1 MGITEPVSPGGTEGG
16 IQGPRTGA
24 RGARPPVGGSRPG
37 WAGPSPADR
46 WEAGRGEGRTAPG
59 AAAAFR
65 RNPTAERLAR
75 LGLRAEGRSGAA
87 PPGPRVPAHAAAE
100 PVLGSRPPRTP
111 APGPG
116 GVACSRPAAP
126 SPCAP
131 APPRRALGAWPEA
144 APPPSRALGAWPAS
158 GRPPPLPRAPRP
170 APRLAPPPRPGRGP
184 SLPSP
189 PGMHGGRSRGP
200 RTRREPSS
208 GEEAAPVT
216 AMAAESALQVVEK
229 LQARLAANPDPK
241 KLLKYLKKL
250 STLPITVD
258 ILAETG
264 VGKTVNSLRK
274 HEHVG
279 SFARDLVA
287 QWKKLV
293 PVERNPEP
301 DEQDFEKTNS
311 RKRPRDAVQKEE
323 EIEGDYQEN
332 WKASSSQSYS
342 PDHRQKKHRK
352 LSEPER
358 THKVS
363 HVQERRDERKR
374 CHRISPV
381 YSSDHESSDYGH
393 VQSPP
398 SSASPHQVSMDHYR
412 SLEEDHEPSVPHQK
426 PGKGH
431 GNAVQ
436 DRLAGSQD
444 RHLGDPQGKGA
455 SSQHK
460 EHRSSYKEK
469 RPVDARGDGK
479 SSLSREKSHKAIS
492 KEENRRPL
500 SGDSTKEKLPS
511 SGVRREREK
520 EGSSKK
526 SLPSSDVAPDN
537 HLRSKPKHKDP
548 EKAKSDKN
556 KQSLDSADIGKGT
569 RDRVSNN
576 LKTSE
581 GKVKPSHSDRKSVGS
596 LPKVDEA
603 DMDDEFEQPTM
614 SFESYLSYDQ
624 PRKKKKKMVK
634 TSATT
639 LGEKGL
645 KKNDP
650 KSTNKNSD
658 SVQKLPKVNENKA
671 EKLQPA
677 GSDLAKLK
685 KVPADALPVL
695 PDLPLPMIQANY
707 RPLPTLELMSSFPP
721 KRKALS
727 SPQEEE
733 EAGFTGRRMNSKMQV
748 YSGSKCAYLPKMMT
762 LHQQCIRVLKNNID
776 SIFEVGGVPF
786 SVLEPVLERCTPD
799 QLYRIEEYNH
809 VLIEET
815 DQLWKV
821 HCHRDFKEERPEE
834 YESWREMYLRL
845 QDAREQRLRVLT
857 KNIRSAHANK
867 PKGRQAKMA
876 FVNSVAKP
884 PRDVRRRQEKFG
896 TGGAA
901 VPEKIRIKPAPY
913 PTGNSH
919 APSGSGSSNSF
930 SASPEQPAYDGPSTS
945 GAHLAPV
952 LSTVSYDPRKPTVK
966 KIAPM
971 MAKTI
976 KAFKNRFSRR

>member
-1 MGITEPVSPGGTEGG
+1 
-16 IQGPRTGA
+16 
-24 RGARPPVGGSRPG
+24 
-37 WAGPSPADR
+37 
-46 WEAGRGEGRTAPG
+46 
-59 AAAAFR
+59 
-65 RNPTAERLAR
+65 
-75 LGLRAEGRSGAA
+75 
-87 PPGPRVPAHAAAE
+87 
-100 PVLGSRPPRTP
+100 
-111 APGPG
+111 
-116 GVACSRPAAP
+116 
-126 SPCAP
+126 
-131 APPRRALGAWPEA
+131 
-144 APPPSRALGAWPAS
+144 
-158 GRPPPLPRAPRP
+158 
-170 APRLAPPPRPGRGP
+170 
-184 SLPSP
+184 
-189 PGMHGGRSRGP
+189 MHGGRSCSP

-250 STLPITVD
+250 SALPITID

-301 DEQDFEKTNS
+301 DEQDLEKSNS
-311 RKRPRDAVQKEE
+311 RKRPRDALKEE
-323 EIEGDYQEN
+323 EEVEGDYPES
-332 WKASSSQSYS
+332 WKASGSRSYS
-342 PDHRQKKHRK
+342 PDNRQKKHRK
-352 LSEPER
+352 LSELER
-358 THKVS
+358 PQKVS
-363 HVQERRDERKR
+363 HSQERRDERKR
-374 CHRISPV
+374 YHRASPV

-398 SSASPHQVSMDHYR
+398 SSTSPHQMSGDHYR
-412 SLEEDHEPSVPHQK
+412 SLEEDHEPFVPHQK

-431 GNAVQ
+431 GNAFQ
-436 DRLAGSQD
+436 DRLGVSQE
-444 RHLGDPQGKGA
+444 RHLGEAQGREVM
-455 SSQHK
+455 SQSK
-460 EHRSSYKEK
+460 EHRSSHKEK
-469 RPVDARGDGK
+469 RPVEAKGDEK
-479 SSLSREKSHKAIS
+479 SSLSREKSHKALS
-492 KEENRRPL
+492 KEENRRLP
-500 SGDSTKEKLPS
+500 SGDSAKEKPPS
-511 SGVRREREK
+511 SGVRKEKEK
-520 EGSSKK
+520 EGGTKK
-526 SLPSSDVAPDN
+526 KVSPALDVASDN
-537 HLRSKPKHKDP
+537 HLKKPKHRDP
-548 EKAKSDKN
+548 EKTKSDKN
-556 KQSLDSADIGKGT
+556 KQSLEGLDTGKGAG
-569 RDRVSNN
+569 DLLPKVKEKVSNN
-576 LKTSE
+576 LKTQE
-581 GKVKPSHSDRKSVGS
+581 GKAKPSHSDRKSVGS
-596 LPKVDEA
+596 LPKAEEA
-603 DMDDEFEQPTM
+603 DVDDEFEQPTM

-624 PRKKKKKMVK
+624 PRKKKKKIVK
-634 TSATT
+634 TSTT
-639 LGEKGL
+639 ALGEKGL
-645 KKNDP
+645 KKNDS
-650 KSTNKNSD
+650 KSTSKNSD
-658 SVQKLPKVNENKA
+658 SVQKLPKVNENKL
-671 EKLQPA
+671 EKLLPA
-677 GSDLAKLK
+677 GADSAKPK
-685 KVPADALPVL
+685 KVPSEVLPVL
-695 PDLPLPMIQANY
+695 PDLPLPVIQANY
-707 RPLPTLELMSSFPP
+707 RPLPPLDLISSFQP
-721 KRKALS
+721 KRRAFS

-762 LHQQCIRVLKNNID
+762 LHEQCIRVLKNNID
-776 SIFEVGGVPF
+776 SIFEVGGVPY

-821 HCHRDFKEERPEE
+821 HCHRDFKDERPEE

-913 PTGNSH
+913 PAGSSR
-919 APSGSGSSNSF
+919 APFSSGSSNSF
-930 SASPEQPAYDGPSTS
+930 NASPEEPAYDGPSTS
-945 GAHLAPV
+945 GVHSAPMI
-952 LSTVSYDPRKPTVK
+952 SNTVSYDPRKPTVK

>member
-1 MGITEPVSPGGTEGG
+1 
-16 IQGPRTGA
+16 
-24 RGARPPVGGSRPG
+24 
-37 WAGPSPADR
+37 
-46 WEAGRGEGRTAPG
+46 
-59 AAAAFR
+59 
-65 RNPTAERLAR
+65 
-75 LGLRAEGRSGAA
+75 
-87 PPGPRVPAHAAAE
+87 
-100 PVLGSRPPRTP
+100 
-111 APGPG
+111 
-116 GVACSRPAAP
+116 
-126 SPCAP
+126 
-131 APPRRALGAWPEA
+131 
-144 APPPSRALGAWPAS
+144 
-158 GRPPPLPRAPRP
+158 
-170 APRLAPPPRPGRGP
+170 
-184 SLPSP
+184 
-189 PGMHGGRSRGP
+189 MHGGRSCGP

-293 PVERNPEP
+293 PLERNSEP
-301 DEQDFEKTNS
+301 DEQDFDKSNS

-323 EIEGDYQEN
+323 EMEGDCHEN

-374 CHRISPV
+374 CHRVSPV

-398 SSASPHQVSMDHYR
+398 SSASPHQMSMDYYR
-412 SLEEDHEPSVPHQK
+412 SPEEDHEPFVSHQK

-431 GNAVQ
+431 SNAFQ
-436 DRLAGSQD
+436 DRLGVSQD
-444 RHLGDPQGKGA
+444 RHLGDPQGKGLVV
-455 SSQHK
+455 SQNK
-460 EHRSSYKEK
+460 EHRPYKEK
-469 RPVDARGDGK
+469 RPADARGDGK
-479 SSLSREKSHKAIS
+479 SSLSREKSHKSVS

-500 SGDSTKEKLPS
+500 SGDSAKEKPP
-511 SGVRREREK
+511 SGVKKEKEK
-520 EGSSKK
+520 EGSTKKK
-526 SLPSSDVAPDN
+526 SLPPLEVASDN
-537 HLRSKPKHKDP
+537 HLKNKPKHRDP
-548 EKAKSDKN
+548 EKTKSDKN
-556 KQSLDSADIGKGT
+556 KQSPDSCDVGKG
-569 RDRVSNN
+569 DPLPKVKERVSNN
-576 LKTSE
+576 LKTPE
-581 GKVKPSHSDRKSVGS
+581 GKVKTSRSDKKPS
-596 LPKVDEA
+596 LAKVEEA
-603 DMDDEFEQPTM
+603 DGDDEFEQPTM

-624 PRKKKKKMVK
+624 PRKKKKKIVK
-634 TSATT
+634 ASTT
-639 LGEKGL
+639 TPGEKGL
-645 KKNDP
+645 KKNDS

-658 SVQKLPKVNENKA
+658 SIQKLPKVNENKS
-671 EKLQPA
+671 EKLQAA
-677 GSDLAKLK
+677 GADSAKLK
-685 KVPADALPVL
+685 KVPTDALPVL

-707 RPLPTLELMSSFPP
+707 RPLPTLELMSSFAP

-733 EAGFTGRRMNSKMQV
+733 ETGFTGRRMNSKMQV

-776 SIFEVGGVPF
+776 SIFEVGGVPY

-845 QDAREQRLRVLT
+845 QDAREQRLRLLT

-913 PTGNSH
+913 PAGNSH
-919 APSGSGSSNSF
+919 GPSGSGGNGF
-930 SASPEQPAYDGPSTS
+930 SASPEGPARDGPSTS
-945 GAHLAPV
+945 GSHLAPM
-952 LSTVSYDPRKPTVK
+952 LSATSCDPRKPTVK

>member
-1 MGITEPVSPGGTEGG
+1 
-16 IQGPRTGA
+16 
-24 RGARPPVGGSRPG
+24 
-37 WAGPSPADR
+37 
-46 WEAGRGEGRTAPG
+46 
-59 AAAAFR
+59 
-65 RNPTAERLAR
+65 
-75 LGLRAEGRSGAA
+75 
-87 PPGPRVPAHAAAE
+87 
-100 PVLGSRPPRTP
+100 
-111 APGPG
+111 
-116 GVACSRPAAP
+116 
-126 SPCAP
+126 
-131 APPRRALGAWPEA
+131 
-144 APPPSRALGAWPAS
+144 
-158 GRPPPLPRAPRP
+158 
-170 APRLAPPPRPGRGP
+170 
-184 SLPSP
+184 
-189 PGMHGGRSRGP
+189 MHGGRSRGP
-200 RTRREPSS
+200 RTQREPSS

-293 PVERNPEP
+293 PVERSTEPE
-301 DEQDFEKTNS
+301 EQDFEKSTS
-311 RKRPRDAVQKEE
+311 RKRPRDVLQKEE
-323 EIEGDYQEN
+323 GMDVDYQEN
-332 WKASSSQSYS
+332 WKASGSRSYS

-352 LSEPER
+352 LLELER
-358 THKVS
+358 PHKVS
-363 HVQERRDERKR
+363 HSHERQDERKR
-374 CHRISPV
+374 GHRISPA
-381 YSSDHESSDYGH
+381 YSSDPESSDYGH

-398 SSASPHQVSMDHYR
+398 SSASPHQVCVDHCR
-412 SLEEDHEPSVPHQK
+412 SPEEDHEPVVLHQK

-431 GNAVQ
+431 SNAFQ
-436 DRLAGSQD
+436 DRLVVSQEQ
-444 RHLGDPQGKGA
+444 HLGELQSKGVV
-455 SSQHK
+455 SQSK
-460 EHRSSYKEK
+460 EHKSSHKEK
-469 RPVDARGDGK
+469 RLADAKGDEK
-479 SSLSREKSHKAIS
+479 SSALSREKSHKAIS
-492 KEENRRPL
+492 REENRRPH
-500 SGDSTKEKLPS
+500 SGDSTKEKPPS
-511 SGVRREREK
+511 SGAKKEKER
-520 EGSSKK
+520 EGSSIKK
-526 SLPSSDVAPDN
+526 KFLPPLEVASDN
-537 HLRSKPKHKDP
+537 HLKKPKHKDS
-548 EKAKSDKN
+548 EKTKSDKN
-556 KQSLDSADIGKGT
+556 KPSLDSLDIGKGAG
-569 RDRVSNN
+569 DLLPKVKEKVSNN
-576 LKTSE
+576 VKTQEGKLKTS
-581 GKVKPSHSDRKSVGS
+581 HLDRKSVSS
-596 LPKVDEA
+596 LPKVEEA
-603 DMDDEFEQPTM
+603 DVDDEFEQPTM

-624 PRKKKKKMVK
+624 PRKKKKKTVK
-634 TSATT
+634 TSATA

-645 KKNDP
+645 KKSDS
-650 KSTNKNSD
+650 KSASKNLD
-658 SVQKLPKVNENKA
+658 SVQKLPKVNENKS
-671 EKLQPA
+671 EKLQPSGA
-677 GSDLAKLK
+677 DSAKLK
-685 KVPADALPVL
+685 KVPTDAVPVL

-707 RPLPTLELMSSFPP
+707 RPLPSLEFMSTLQP

-776 SIFEVGGVPF
+776 SIFEVGGVPY
-786 SVLEPVLERCTPD
+786 SVLEPVLERCTPE

-815 DQLWKV
+815 DQLWKI

-845 QDAREQRLRVLT
+845 QDAREQRLRLLT

-896 TGGAA
+896 TGGPA
-901 VPEKIRIKPAPY
+901 VIDRVKIKPAQDL
-913 PTGNSH
+913 TGGSH
-919 APSGSGSSNSF
+919 ASFSGGSSNSF
-930 SASPEQPAYDGPSTS
+930 HPSTEEPAYDGPSTS
-945 GAHLAPV
+945 SAHLAPV
-952 LSTVSYDPRKPTVK
+952 VSSSVSYDPRKPAVK

>member
-1 MGITEPVSPGGTEGG
+1 MFIL
-16 IQGPRTGA
+16 
-24 RGARPPVGGSRPG
+24 
-37 WAGPSPADR
+37 
-46 WEAGRGEGRTAPG
+46 
-59 AAAAFR
+59 F
-65 RNPTAERLAR
+65 
-75 LGLRAEGRSGAA
+75 
-87 PPGPRVPAHAAAE
+87 
-100 PVLGSRPPRTP
+100 
-111 APGPG
+111 
-116 GVACSRPAAP
+116 
-126 SPCAP
+126 
-131 APPRRALGAWPEA
+131 
-144 APPPSRALGAWPAS
+144 
-158 GRPPPLPRAPRP
+158 
-170 APRLAPPPRPGRGP
+170 
-184 SLPSP
+184 SL
-189 PGMHGGRSRGP
+189 
-200 RTRREPSS
+200 
-208 GEEAAPVT
+208 
-216 AMAAESALQVVEK
+216 Q
-229 LQARLAANPDPK
+229 
-241 KLLKYLKKL
+241 LLKYLKKL

-279 SFARDLVA
+279 GFARDLVA

-293 PVERNPEP
+293 PVERNSEP
-301 DEQDFEKTNS
+301 DEQDFDKSNS
-311 RKRPRDAVQKEE
+311 RKRPRDAVKEE
-323 EIEGDYQEN
+323 EVEGDYQEN

-352 LSEPER
+352 LPEPER
-358 THKVS
+358 THQVS
-363 HVQERRDERKR
+363 HIQERRDERKR
-374 CHRISPV
+374 CHRVSPV

-398 SSASPHQVSMDHYR
+398 SSASPHRMSVDHYR
-412 SLEEDHEPSVPHQK
+412 SPEEDHEPFVPHQE

-431 GNAVQ
+431 SNAFQ
-436 DRLAGSQD
+436 DRLGVSLD
-444 RHLGDPQGKGA
+444 RHLGVPQGKGVV
-455 SSQHK
+455 SQNK

-479 SSLSREKSHKAIS
+479 SSLGREKSHKSVS

-500 SGDSTKEKLPS
+500 SGDSMKEKLPS
-511 SGVRREREK
+511 GVKKEKEK
-520 EGSSKK
+520 EGSTKK
-526 SLPSSDVAPDN
+526 KLEVASDN
-537 HLRSKPKHKDP
+537 HLKKPKHKDP
-548 EKAKSDKN
+548 EKTKSDRN
-556 KQSLDSADIGKGT
+556 KQNLDSFDVRKE
-569 RDRVSNN
+569 DPLPKVKERVSNN
-576 LKTSE
+576 LKTPE
-581 GKVKPSHSDRKSVGS
+581 GKGRTSHSDRKSLGS
-596 LPKVDEA
+596 LAKVEEA
-603 DMDDEFEQPTM
+603 DVDDEFEQPTM

-624 PRKKKKKMVK
+624 PRKKKKKIVK
-634 TSATT
+634 ASTTT

-645 KKNDP
+645 KKNDS
-650 KSTNKNSD
+650 KSTNKNLD
-658 SVQKLPKVNENKA
+658 SVQKLPKVNENKS
-671 EKLQPA
+671 EKLQAA
-677 GSDLAKLK
+677 GADSAKLK
-685 KVPADALPVL
+685 KVPAGALPVL

-707 RPLPTLELMSSFPP
+707 RPFCTLELLSSFPP

-776 SIFEVGGVPF
+776 SIFEVGGVPY

-913 PTGNSH
+913 PAGNSH
-919 APSGSGSSNSF
+919 APSGSGGNSF
-930 SASPEQPAYDGPSTS
+930 SASPEQPTYDGPSTS
-945 GAHLAPV
+945 SAHLAPL

>member
-1 MGITEPVSPGGTEGG
+1 
-16 IQGPRTGA
+16 
-24 RGARPPVGGSRPG
+24 
-37 WAGPSPADR
+37 
-46 WEAGRGEGRTAPG
+46 
-59 AAAAFR
+59 
-65 RNPTAERLAR
+65 
-75 LGLRAEGRSGAA
+75 
-87 PPGPRVPAHAAAE
+87 
-100 PVLGSRPPRTP
+100 
-111 APGPG
+111 
-116 GVACSRPAAP
+116 
-126 SPCAP
+126 
-131 APPRRALGAWPEA
+131 
-144 APPPSRALGAWPAS
+144 
-158 GRPPPLPRAPRP
+158 
-170 APRLAPPPRPGRGP
+170 
-184 SLPSP
+184 
-189 PGMHGGRSRGP
+189 
-200 RTRREPSS
+200 
-208 GEEAAPVT
+208 
-216 AMAAESALQVVEK
+216 MAAESALQVVEK

-250 STLPITVD
+250 SALPITVD

-279 SFARDLVA
+279 SFARNLVA

-293 PVERNPEP
+293 PVERSTEP
-301 DEQDFEKTNS
+301 DEQDYEKSGS
-311 RKRPRDAVQKEE
+311 RKRPRDALQKEE
-323 EIEGDYQEN
+323 ELEEDYQEN

-352 LSEPER
+352 LSEFER
-358 THKVS
+358 PHKVS
-363 HVQERRDERKR
+363 HSHERRDERKR
-374 CHRISPV
+374 CHRVSPV

-398 SSASPHQVSMDHYR
+398 SSTSPHQVSVDRYR
-412 SLEEDHEPSVPHQK
+412 SLEEDHEPFVPHQK

-431 GNAVQ
+431 SNAFQ
-436 DRLAGSQD
+436 DRLGVSQE
-444 RHLGDPQGKGA
+444 RHLGEPQGKGVV
-455 SSQHK
+455 SQNK
-460 EHRSSYKEK
+460 EHKSSHREK
-469 RPVDARGDGK
+469 CPVDAKGDEK
-479 SSLSREKSHKAIS
+479 SSLSREKSHKAVS
-492 KEENRRPL
+492 KEDTRRPL
-500 SGDSTKEKLPS
+500 SGDSSKEKPPS
-511 SGVRREREK
+511 GGVRKEKERE
-520 EGSSKK
+520 GSTKK
-526 SLPSSDVAPDN
+526 KFLSPSEVASDN
-537 HLRSKPKHKDP
+537 HVKKPKHRDS
-548 EKAKSDKN
+548 EKTKSDKN
-556 KQSLDSADIGKGT
+556 KPSVDSLNIGKGAG
-569 RDRVSNN
+569 DLLPKVKEKVSNN
-576 LKTSE
+576 LKTQE
-581 GKVKPSHSDRKSVGS
+581 GKVKTSHSERKSGGS
-596 LPKVDEA
+596 LPKVEEA
-603 DMDDEFEQPTM
+603 EMDDEFEQPTM

-624 PRKKKKKMVK
+624 PRKKKKKIVK

-645 KKNDP
+645 KKNDS
-650 KSTNKNSD
+650 KSTSKNLD

-677 GSDLAKLK
+677 GADSAKLK
-685 KVPADALPVL
+685 KVPTDAL

-707 RPLPTLELMSSFPP
+707 RPLPSLDLISSFQP

-776 SIFEVGGVPF
+776 SIFEVGGVPY
-786 SVLEPVLERCTPD
+786 SLLEPVLERCTPE

-815 DQLWKV
+815 DQLWKI

-896 TGGAA
+896 TGGA
-901 VPEKIRIKPAPY
+901 VVLEKIKIKPAPY
-913 PTGNSH
+913 STGSSH
-919 APSGSGSSNSF
+919 APFSSGSSNNFNS
-930 SASPEQPAYDGPSTS
+930 SPEEPAYDGPSTS
-945 GAHLAPV
+945 SAHLAPAV
-952 LSTVSYDPRKPTVK
+952 SSTVGYDPRKPTVK

>member
-1 MGITEPVSPGGTEGG
+1 
-16 IQGPRTGA
+16 
-24 RGARPPVGGSRPG
+24 
-37 WAGPSPADR
+37 
-46 WEAGRGEGRTAPG
+46 
-59 AAAAFR
+59 
-65 RNPTAERLAR
+65 
-75 LGLRAEGRSGAA
+75 
-87 PPGPRVPAHAAAE
+87 
-100 PVLGSRPPRTP
+100 
-111 APGPG
+111 
-116 GVACSRPAAP
+116 
-126 SPCAP
+126 
-131 APPRRALGAWPEA
+131 
-144 APPPSRALGAWPAS
+144 
-158 GRPPPLPRAPRP
+158 
-170 APRLAPPPRPGRGP
+170 
-184 SLPSP
+184 
-189 PGMHGGRSRGP
+189 MHGGRSRSP

-229 LQARLAANPDPK
+229 LQARLATNADPK

-250 STLPITVD
+250 SALPITVD

-279 SFARDLVA
+279 NFARDLVA

-293 PVERNPEP
+293 PVERATEPE
-301 DEQDFEKTNS
+301 EQNFEKSSS
-311 RKRPRDAVQKEE
+311 RKRPRDALREE
-323 EIEGDYQEN
+323 AEIEGDYPES

-342 PDHRQKKHRK
+342 PDNRQKKHRK
-352 LSEPER
+352 LPELER
-358 THKVS
+358 PHKVS
-363 HVQERRDERKR
+363 HSHGRRDERKR
-374 CHRISPV
+374 YHRASPV

-398 SSASPHQVSMDHYR
+398 PSTSPHHMSLDHYR
-412 SLEEDHEPSVPHQK
+412 SLEEDHEPFVPHQK

-431 GNAVQ
+431 GNTFQ
-436 DRLAGSQD
+436 DRLGVSQE
-444 RHLGDPQGKGA
+444 RHVGEAQGRESA
-455 SSQHK
+455 SQSK
-460 EHRSSYKEK
+460 EHRSSHKER
-469 RPVDARGDGK
+469 RPADAKGDEK
-479 SSLSREKSHKAIS
+479 ASLSKEKSHKVVS
-492 KEENRRPL
+492 KEENRRPT

-511 SGVRREREK
+511 GVRKEKEKEK
-520 EGSSKK
+520 EGSAKK
-526 SLPSSDVAPDN
+526 KVLPALEVASDN
-537 HLRSKPKHKDP
+537 HLKKPRPRDS
-548 EKAKSDKN
+548 EKTKSDKN
-556 KQSLDSADIGKGT
+556 KQSLENSDVGKGAG
-569 RDRVSNN
+569 DLLPKAKEKVSNN
-576 LKTSE
+576 LKTQE
-581 GKVKPSHSDRKSVGS
+581 GKVKPSHSDRKSVAS
-596 LPKVDEA
+596 FPKGEEA
-603 DMDDEFEQPTM
+603 DTDDEFEKPTM

-624 PRKKKKKMVK
+624 PRKKKKKVVK
-634 TSATT
+634 TSTT
-639 LGEKGL
+639 TPGEKGL
-645 KKNDP
+645 KKNDS
-650 KSTNKNSD
+650 KSTSKNLD
-658 SVQKLPKVNENKA
+658 SVQKLPKVNENKP
-671 EKLQPA
+671 EKLPPVGA
-677 GSDLAKLK
+677 DSAKLK
-685 KVPADALPVL
+685 KVPSDVLPVL
-695 PDLPLPMIQANY
+695 PDLPLPVIQANY
-707 RPLPTLELMSSFPP
+707 RPLPSPDLMSSFQP

-762 LHQQCIRVLKNNID
+762 LHEQCIRVLKNNID
-776 SIFEVGGVPF
+776 SIFEVGGVPY

-821 HCHRDFKEERPEE
+821 HCHRDFKDERPEE

-913 PTGNSH
+913 PTGSSR
-919 APSGSGSSNSF
+919 ASFSSGSSNSF
-930 SASPEQPAYDGPSTS
+930 TASPEEPAYDGPSTS
-945 GAHLAPV
+945 GAHPAPV
-952 LSTVSYDPRKPTVK
+952 VSSTVSYDPRKPAVK

>member
-1 MGITEPVSPGGTEGG
+1 
-16 IQGPRTGA
+16 
-24 RGARPPVGGSRPG
+24 
-37 WAGPSPADR
+37 
-46 WEAGRGEGRTAPG
+46 
-59 AAAAFR
+59 
-65 RNPTAERLAR
+65 
-75 LGLRAEGRSGAA
+75 
-87 PPGPRVPAHAAAE
+87 
-100 PVLGSRPPRTP
+100 
-111 APGPG
+111 
-116 GVACSRPAAP
+116 
-126 SPCAP
+126 
-131 APPRRALGAWPEA
+131 
-144 APPPSRALGAWPAS
+144 
-158 GRPPPLPRAPRP
+158 
-170 APRLAPPPRPGRGP
+170 
-184 SLPSP
+184 
-189 PGMHGGRSRGP
+189 MHGGRSRGP

-229 LQARLAANPDPK
+229 LQARLAVNSDPK

-293 PVERNPEP
+293 PVERNTEPE
-301 DEQDFEKTNS
+301 EQDFEKSNS
-311 RKRPRDAVQKEE
+311 RKRPRDVLQKEE
-323 EIEGDYQEN
+323 EMEVDYQEN
-332 WKASSSQSYS
+332 WKASGSRSYS

-352 LSEPER
+352 LAELER
-358 THKVS
+358 PHKVS
-363 HVQERRDERKR
+363 HNHERQDERKR
-374 CHRISPV
+374 YHRVSPA

-398 SSASPHQVSMDHYR
+398 SSSSPHQMCVDHYR
-412 SLEEDHEPSVPHQK
+412 SPDEDHEPIVLHQK
-426 PGKGH
+426 PAKGH
-431 GNAVQ
+431 SNTFQ
-436 DRLAGSQD
+436 DRLGVSQE
-444 RHLGDPQGKGA
+444 RHLGE
-455 SSQHK
+455 SQSKAVVSQSK
-460 EHRSSYKEK
+460 EYRSSHKEK
-469 RPVDARGDGK
+469 RLADTKRDEKTSA
-479 SSLSREKSHKAIS
+479 LSTEKSDKAIS

-500 SGDSTKEKLPS
+500 TGDGTREKAASAGAKKE
-511 SGVRREREK
+511 RERE
-520 EGSSKK
+520 GSSLKK
-526 SLPSSDVAPDN
+526 KFLPPLEVASDN
-537 HLRSKPKHKDP
+537 HLKKPKHRDS
-548 EKAKSDKN
+548 EKTKSDKN
-556 KQSLDSADIGKGT
+556 KSSFLDNSDIGKGAG
-569 RDRVSNN
+569 DLLPKVKEKVPNN
-576 LKTSE
+576 LKTQE
-581 GKVKPSHSDRKSVGS
+581 GKLKTPNLDKKSVGS

-624 PRKKKKKMVK
+624 PRKKKKKIVK
-634 TSATT
+634 TSTT
-639 LGEKGL
+639 ALGGKGL
-645 KKNDP
+645 KKSDS
-650 KSTNKNSD
+650 KSTSKNLD
-658 SVQKLPKVNENKA
+658 SVKKLPKVNENKT
-671 EKLQPA
+671 EKLRQSGA
-677 GSDLAKLK
+677 DSAKLK
-685 KVPADALPVL
+685 KIPSDVLPVL
-695 PDLPLPMIQANY
+695 PDLPLPTIQANY
-707 RPLPTLELMSSFPP
+707 RPLPSLEFMSSLQP
-721 KRKALS
+721 KRKVLS

-776 SIFEVGGVPF
+776 SIFEVGGVPY

-809 VLIEET
+809 VLIEDT
-815 DQLWKV
+815 DQLWKI

-845 QDAREQRLRVLT
+845 QDAREQRLRLLT

-896 TGGAA
+896 TGAA
-901 VPEKIRIKPAPY
+901 VVHERIKIK
-913 PTGNSH
+913 PTPDFTGSSH
-919 APSGSGSSNSF
+919 VSFSSNSF
-930 SASPEQPAYDGPSTS
+930 NPSTDEPAYDGPSTS
-945 GAHLAPV
+945 SAHLAPV
-952 LSTVSYDPRKPTVK
+952 VSSSVSYDPRKPAVK

>member
-1 MGITEPVSPGGTEGG
+1 
-16 IQGPRTGA
+16 
-24 RGARPPVGGSRPG
+24 
-37 WAGPSPADR
+37 
-46 WEAGRGEGRTAPG
+46 
-59 AAAAFR
+59 
-65 RNPTAERLAR
+65 
-75 LGLRAEGRSGAA
+75 
-87 PPGPRVPAHAAAE
+87 
-100 PVLGSRPPRTP
+100 
-111 APGPG
+111 
-116 GVACSRPAAP
+116 
-126 SPCAP
+126 
-131 APPRRALGAWPEA
+131 
-144 APPPSRALGAWPAS
+144 
-158 GRPPPLPRAPRP
+158 
-170 APRLAPPPRPGRGP
+170 
-184 SLPSP
+184 
-189 PGMHGGRSRGP
+189 MHGGRSCGP

-241 KLLKYLKKL
+241 K
-250 STLPITVD
+250 
-258 ILAETG
+258 ETG

-293 PVERNPEP
+293 PVERNTDP
-301 DEQDFEKTNS
+301 DEQDFEKNDS
-311 RKRPRDAVQKEE
+311 RKRPRDVLQKEEE

-332 WKASSSQSYS
+332 WKASSSQPYS

-352 LSEPER
+352 LSEFER
-358 THKVS
+358 PHKVS
-363 HVQERRDERKR
+363 HSQERRDERKR
-374 CHRISPV
+374 GHRVSPV

-398 SSASPHQVSMDHYR
+398 SSSSPHQMSVDHYR
-412 SLEEDHEPSVPHQK
+412 SPDEDHEPFVPHQK

-431 GNAVQ
+431 SNAFQ
-436 DRLAGSQD
+436 DRLGASQE
-444 RHLGDPQGKGA
+444 RHLGEPRGKGVV
-455 SSQHK
+455 SQNK
-460 EHRSSYKEK
+460 EHKSSHKEK
-469 RPVDARGDGK
+469 RPVDARGDEK
-479 SSLSREKSHKAIS
+479 SPLSREKSHKAIA

-500 SGDSTKEKLPS
+500 SGDGTKEKAPS
-511 SGVRREREK
+511 SGIKKEKDRE
-520 EGSSKK
+520 GNSKK
-526 SLPSSDVAPDN
+526 FSSPLETASDN
-537 HLRSKPKHKDP
+537 HRKKQKHKDS
-548 EKAKSDKN
+548 EKTKSDKN
-556 KQSLDSADIGKGT
+556 KQSLDSLDRGKGAG
-569 RDRVSNN
+569 DLLPKAKEKVSNN
-576 LKTSE
+576 LKTQE
-581 GKVKPSHSDRKSVGS
+581 GKVKTHSDRKSAGS
-596 LPKVDEA
+596 LPRVEET

-624 PRKKKKKMVK
+624 PRKKKKKIVK
-634 TSATT
+634 TSTATA
-639 LGEKGL
+639 GEKAL
-645 KKNDP
+645 KKNDS
-650 KSTNKNSD
+650 KSTSKSSD
-658 SVQKLPKVNENKA
+658 TVQKSPKVNENKS
-671 EKLQPA
+671 EKHQAA
-677 GSDLAKLK
+677 GADAAKPR
-685 KVPADALPVL
+685 KVPIDVLPVL
-695 PDLPLPMIQANY
+695 PDIPLPVIQANY
-707 RPLPTLELMSSFPP
+707 RPLPSLELISSFQP
-721 KRKALS
+721 KRKAHS
-727 SPQEEE
+727 SSQEEE
-733 EAGFTGRRMNSKMQV
+733 EVGFTGRRMNSKMQV

-776 SIFEVGGVPF
+776 SIFEVGGVPY

-845 QDAREQRLRVLT
+845 QDAREQRLQLLT

-876 FVNSVAKP
+876 FVHSVAKP

-913 PTGNSH
+913 PIGSSQ
-919 APSGSGSSNSF
+919 APSNSGNSNSF
-930 SASPEQPAYDGPSTS
+930 TASPEEPAYDGPSTS
-945 GAHLAPV
+945 SAHLAPV
-952 LSTVSYDPRKPTVK
+952 VSSTVCYDPRKPTVK

>member
-1 MGITEPVSPGGTEGG
+1 
-16 IQGPRTGA
+16 
-24 RGARPPVGGSRPG
+24 
-37 WAGPSPADR
+37 
-46 WEAGRGEGRTAPG
+46 
-59 AAAAFR
+59 
-65 RNPTAERLAR
+65 
-75 LGLRAEGRSGAA
+75 
-87 PPGPRVPAHAAAE
+87 
-100 PVLGSRPPRTP
+100 
-111 APGPG
+111 
-116 GVACSRPAAP
+116 
-126 SPCAP
+126 
-131 APPRRALGAWPEA
+131 
-144 APPPSRALGAWPAS
+144 
-158 GRPPPLPRAPRP
+158 
-170 APRLAPPPRPGRGP
+170 
-184 SLPSP
+184 
-189 PGMHGGRSRGP
+189 MHGGRSCGP

-229 LQARLAANPDPK
+229 LQARLVANPDPK

-293 PVERNPEP
+293 PVERNAEP
-301 DEQDFEKTNS
+301 DEQDFEKSSS
-311 RKRPRDAVQKEE
+311 RKRPRDALQKEE
-323 EIEGDYQEN
+323 EMEGDYQET
-332 WKASSSQSYS
+332 WKATGSRSYS

-352 LSEPER
+352 LSELER
-358 THKVS
+358 PHKVS
-363 HVQERRDERKR
+363 HGHERRDERKR
-374 CHRISPV
+374 CHRMSPT
-381 YSSDHESSDYGH
+381 YSSDPESSDYGH

-398 SSASPHQVSMDHYR
+398 SCTSPHQMYVDHYR
-412 SLEEDHEPSVPHQK
+412 SLEEDQEPIISHQK

-431 GNAVQ
+431 SNAFQ
-436 DRLAGSQD
+436 DRLGASQE
-444 RHLGDPQGKGA
+444 RHLGEPHGKGVV
-455 SSQHK
+455 SQNK
-460 EHRSSYKEK
+460 EHKSSHRDR
-469 RPVDARGDGK
+469 RPVDAK
-479 SSLSREKSHKAIS
+479 SDEKASVVSREKSHKALS
-492 KEENRRPL
+492 KEENRRPP
-500 SGDSTKEKLPS
+500 SGDSAREKPPS
-511 SGVRREREK
+511 SGVKKEK
-520 EGSSKK
+520 DREGSSLKK
-526 SLPSSDVAPDN
+526 KYLPPSEAASDN
-537 HLRSKPKHKDP
+537 HLKKPKHRDP
-548 EKAKSDKN
+548 EKAKLDKS
-556 KQSLDSADIGKGT
+556 KQGLDSFDTGKGAG
-569 RDRVSNN
+569 DLLPKVKEKSSNN
-576 LKTSE
+576 LKTPE
-581 GKVKPSHSDRKSVGS
+581 GKVKTNSDRKSLGS
-596 LPKVDEA
+596 LPKVEET
-603 DMDDEFEQPTM
+603 DMEDEFEQPTM

-624 PRKKKKKMVK
+624 PRKKKKKIVK
-634 TSATT
+634 TSATA
-639 LGEKGL
+639 LGDKGL
-645 KKNDP
+645 KKNDS
-650 KSTNKNSD
+650 KSTSKNLD
-658 SVQKLPKVNENKA
+658 SVQKLPKVNKTKS

-677 GSDLAKLK
+677 GADSAKLR
-685 KVPADALPVL
+685 KVPDVLPVL
-695 PDLPLPMIQANY
+695 PDLPLPAIQANY
-707 RPLPTLELMSSFPP
+707 RPLPSLELISSFQP
-721 KRKALS
+721 KRKAFS

-776 SIFEVGGVPF
+776 SIFEVGGVPY

-857 KNIRSAHANK
+857 KNIQFAHANK

-901 VPEKIRIKPAPY
+901 VPEKIKIKPAPY
-913 PTGNSH
+913 PTASSH
-919 APSGSGSSNSF
+919 ASASSNSF
-930 SASPEQPAYDGPSTS
+930 NPSPEEPAYDGPSTS
-945 GAHLAPV
+945 SAHLAPV
-952 LSTVSYDPRKPTVK
+952 VSSTVSYDPRKPTVK